1 MNRSE
6 ETAMTGL
13 SRSPTVLRH
22 FAGNESG
29 VSAVEFA
36 MLLPLMITLYL
47 GSVEI
52 TQAVSADRKM
62 SLVASTVGDLV
73 ARTDTSCI
81 SEAEINTTFTAGN
94 AVLYPFDATK
104 MKIVIT
110 QVIVDDK
117 QQAKVESATG
127 GWSRAYNGG
136 ATHANDV
143 TAKIPEALRSTAG
156 PVIWAEAYYTYVP
169 TVGKVIA
176 KNGIDLTETIFL
188 KPRSGKAIPI
198 CSS

>member
-1 MNRSE
+1 
-6 ETAMTGL
+6 MTYP
-13 SRSPTVLRH
+13 SRSPIVLRR
-22 FAGNESG
+22 FAANESG

-81 SEAEINTTFTAGN
+81 SESEILTTFKAGN

-110 QVIVDDK
+110 QAIVDDK
-117 QQAKVESATG
+117 QQAKVVEGSSGNG
-127 GWSRAYNGG
+127 GWSRAYNG
-136 ATHANDV
+136 ATKHSGDV
-143 TAKIPEALRSTAG
+143 TAAIPPELRTTEG
-156 PVIWAEAYYTYVP
+156 PVIWAEANYTYVP
-169 TVGKVIA
+169 TIGKIIA
-176 KNGIDLTETIFL
+176 KDGINLGETIFL
-188 KPRSGKAIPI
+188 KPRSGKKIPI
-198 CSS
+198 C

>member
-1 MNRSE
+1 
-6 ETAMTGL
+6 MTHT
-13 SRSPTVLRH
+13 SRSQIVLRR
-22 FAGNESG
+22 FAANESG

-81 SEAEINTTFTAGN
+81 SESEILTTFKAGN
-94 AVLYPFDATK
+94 AVLYPFDSTK

-110 QVIVDDK
+110 QAIVDDK

-136 ATHANDV
+136 TTHANDV
-143 TAKIPEALRSTAG
+143 TAKIPEALRATEG

-169 TVGKVIA
+169 TIGKVIA
-176 KNGIDLTETIFL
+176 KDGINLGETIFL
-188 KPRSGKAIPI
+188 KTRSGKKIPI
-198 CSS
+198 CPG

>member
-1 MNRSE
+1 
-6 ETAMTGL
+6 MTHT
-13 SRSPTVLRH
+13 SRSSIVLRR
-22 FAGNESG
+22 FAANESG

-81 SEAEINTTFTAGN
+81 SESEILTTFKAGN

-110 QVIVDDK
+110 QAIVDDK
-117 QQAKVESATG
+117 QQAKVESSTG

-136 ATHANDV
+136 TTHANNV
-143 TAKIPEALRSTAG
+143 TAEIPEALRASAG
-156 PVIWAEAYYTYVP
+156 PVIWAEAYYTYIP
-169 TVGKVIA
+169 TIGRIITKDG
-176 KNGIDLTETIFL
+176 GINLGETIFL
-188 KPRSGKAIPI
+188 KTRSGKTIPI
-198 CSS
+198 CPG